1 MTGPAEGASERRSA
15 AEGAADRL
23 GLLDFIRRR
32 PGERRLLRFAAAWL
46 AIIAAIVVIG
56 AVGYT
61 FVEGWSIGDGLY
73 MTVITLTTVGFKE
86 VRELDTFGRIWT
98 SLLSITGVVIIFGT
112 IGLVAETFV
121 GEAVSGRLEKR
132 RMAEAVA
139 RLKGH
144 FILCGYGRVGT
155 TVARELVHSKIAF
168 VVIDSNP
175 SSVERAQ
182 ADGLL
187 VVAGDATKDSVL
199 EQAGVKRARGL
210 ISSTDSDANNVFV
223 TLSARALNPELFIVA
238 RANDEQT
245 EAKLS
250 QAGADRVVSPYSRA
264 GRQIAEVAIRPRVA
278 DFLDY
283 ALSHGELSF
292 SIEEF
297 EASSGDGIAGKTVG
311 DLSQRGIH
319 VLAIAQGPQDYETNP
334 KPDRRLVAG
343 DHLILSGAAN
353 ALGELDAASGARP
366 RARPG
371 R

>member
-1 MTGPAEGASERRSA
+1 MTDPARAAAERRSV

-56 AVGYT
+56 ALGYT

-73 MTVITLTTVGFKE
+73 MTVITLTTVGFRE

-139 RLKGH
+139 RLKDH

-155 TVARELVHSKIAF
+155 TVARELVHSKVEF
-168 VVIDSNP
+168 VVIDINP
-175 SSVERAQ
+175 NSVERAQ
-182 ADGLL
+182 GDGML
-187 VVAGDATKDSVL
+187 VVAGDATQDAIL
-199 EQAGVKRARGL
+199 EQAGVKHARGL
-210 ISSTDSDANNVFV
+210 ITTTDSDANNVFV
-223 TLSARALNPELFIVA
+223 TLSARALNPDLFIVA
-238 RANDEQT
+238 RANDEQS

-250 QAGADRVVSPYSRA
+250 QAGANRVVSPYSRA
-264 GRQIAEVAIRPRVA
+264 GRQIAEVALRPRVA

-292 SIEEF
+292 SIQEF
-297 EASSGDGIAGKTVG
+297 EASNGDAIAGKTVG

-319 VLAIAQGPQDYETNP
+319 VLAIAHGPKDYETNP
-334 KPDRRLVAG
+334 PPDRPLVAG

-353 ALGELDAASGARP
+353 VLGELEPASGARP
-366 RARPG
+366 RAQPG